1 MNAFVGF
8 MIVLATITIVAV
20 VTYRIMSTSKQQE
33 VDRAV
38 AAGTPACGLNATG
51 GTGGTILY
59 TNCSSAYD
67 AIGEL
72 EDANDEVI
80 DWLPIYIIAAVGFLI
95 IGLFAF
101 NQMR

>member
-20 VTYRIMSTSKQQE
+20 VTYRIMSTAKEQETVGSK
-33 VDRAV
+33 
-38 AAGTPACGLNATG
+38 
-51 GTGGTILY
+51 
-59 TNCSSAYD
+59 AYN

-72 EDANDEVI
+72 EEANDEVI